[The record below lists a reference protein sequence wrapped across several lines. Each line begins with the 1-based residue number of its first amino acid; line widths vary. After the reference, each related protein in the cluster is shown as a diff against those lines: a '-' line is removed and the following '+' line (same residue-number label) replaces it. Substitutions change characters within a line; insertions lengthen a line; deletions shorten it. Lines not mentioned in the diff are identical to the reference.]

1 MYNGRVQQDG
11 FMEAVR
17 GLDIDVTDEQIA
29 LFMTYKDM
37 LQETNEHMNLTA
49 ITDDAG
55 ILEKHFLDSLLSV
68 KYCRYEGSLC
78 DVGSGAGFPG
88 IPLKIVFPD
97 LAVTLLEPK
106 QKRCRFLEAV
116 IEALGL
122 KGIEVIA
129 QRAEDHAKERR
140 EYYDIVT
147 ARAVSG
153 LNILS
158 ELCVP
163 LLKVGG
169 KFVILKGSKGAEEIA
184 FSDSTLYHLGVDLRE
199 VHEDRLPSGDKR
211 LIAIGTKIKKTAARY
226 PRHYSEI
233 SKRPL

>member
-1 MYNGRVQQDG
+1 MELEG
-11 FMEAVR
+11 FIAALSAI
-17 GLDIDVTDEQIA
+17 GIDVSDEQVA

-37 LQETNEHMNLTA
+37 LKEASKHINLTT

-88 IPLKIVFPD
+88 IPLKIIFPD
-97 LAVTLLEPK
+97 LKVTLLEPI
-106 QKRCRFLEAV
+106 QKRCRFLKSV

-122 KGIEVIA
+122 ADIEVVSK
-129 QRAEDHAKERR
+129 RAEDYAKEKR
-140 EYYDIVT
+140 EHYDIVT
-147 ARAVSG
+147 ARAVKR

-158 ELCVP
+158 ELWGP
-163 LLKVGG
+163 LVKVGG
-169 KFVILKGSKGAEEIA
+169 KFVILKGSKGQDEIVYGDRA
-184 FSDSTLYHLGVDLRE
+184 LSLLGLNILE
-199 VHEDRLPSGDKR
+199 VHEDKLPSGDKR
-211 LIAIGTKIKKTAARY
+211 IIAIGTKIEKTKARY

-233 SKRPL
+233 VKRPL